1 MRQPLT
7 RTRRSVRSAM
17 LLLLAVLS
25 AGALAAT
32 PVVEK
37 VLIESTNDGA
47 VPAELIRSNMTTRE
61 GGAFSPGVLSTD
73 IKRLRGTGYFE
84 DVHAEAVP
92 AGDGR
97 VTVRLQVTPMPR
109 VRRVVFEGNER
120 FKDRKLRRVVKQK
133 EGKLLNERQTAED
146 AQAIR
151 KRYGDS
157 GFYQTEVET
166 IIQPI
171 PNTSEANVVF
181 RVQEET
187 RHKIRRVGFVGNTVF
202 TDKQLRKSVR
212 SKHSWWSH
220 IFSTG
225 YLDDEKLEMDKDLLK
240 SRYTSTG
247 YLDFRIAEVKRAYD
261 KKEKWASLEFHVD
274 EGHPYTVSSV
284 TVSGNQRFSTEELN
298 EAIELKVGSTY
309 DSTVEA
315 EDLKRITTKYD
326 ALGYLDMLCY
336 ADRGKDGGE
345 HKVGI
350 DYRITEG
357 VPCTIRDIFIQGN
370 DETQDHVIRREL
382 AIHPGDLGDR
392 RKVRTSKARLSNL
405 NYFET
410 VDVTPWSTE
419 QEAQK
424 DLLVRVS
431 EKPTGMLTVGA
442 GFSSEDAVLGTLQI
456 AETNFDWRNWPR
468 FKGGGQR
475 LRLRMQA
482 GSERDDFVL
491 SFTEPWL
498 AGRPLR
504 FDWDLFRHDRD
515 QGEYDEAR
523 TGTGLKLTRKWG
535 RFKRQWIGYRLERID
550 LDNFDNGLS
559 NELKAEEGGYT
570 SSALI
575 VGVSRDTR
583 NRFLNPSRGSR
594 LSLSGEIQ
602 PEFLGS
608 YGNIYRIAAQG
619 AKYFPVFKRCV
630 LKTEL
635 EIGLVDAFSGSPVS
649 TYIDDRTGNAVD
661 VDVPIF
667 ARYFA
672 GGASSI
678 RGFRRRDVG
687 PVDVRED
694 PVGGKSLL
702 RGTVEY
708 IYPIFEKIKGTL
720 FCDYGNVWRD
730 EAEWDPG
737 ELNISVGLGIAFDP
751 PVPIR
756 LEYGWPVVTD
766 QPHLDD
772 ANGRFHFSLAY
783 FF

>member
-7 RTRRSVRSAM
+7 RPRRSARCVVT
-17 LLLLAVLS
+17 LLVVALS
-25 AGALAAT
+25 AGALAASPT
-32 PVVEK
+32 IEKVVVE
-37 VLIESTNDGA
+37 STTDEA
-47 VPAELIRSNMTTRE
+47 VPIELIRSNMRSRE
-61 GGAFSPGVLSTD
+61 GASFSPGTLSTD

-84 DVHAEAVP
+84 DVRAEAVP
-92 AGDGR
+92 AGEGR
-97 VTVRLQVTPMPR
+97 VTVRLRLTPMPR

-120 FKDRKLRRVVKQK
+120 FKDRKLQRVVKQK
-133 EGKLLNERQTAED
+133 EGELLNERQAAED

-171 PNTSEANVVF
+171 PNTGEANVVF
-181 RVQEET
+181 RVQEEK
-187 RHKIRRVGFVGNTVF
+187 RHKTRRVGFVGNTVL
-202 TDKQLRKSVR
+202 TDGQLRKQIS

-220 IFSTG
+220 VFRTG
-225 YLDDEKLEMDKDLLK
+225 YLDDEKLEMDKDLLR
-240 SRYTSTG
+240 SRYTSSG
-247 YLDFRIAEVKRAYD
+247 YLDFRVVDVKRVYD
-261 KKEKWASLEFHVD
+261 EKEKWVSLEFHLD
-274 EGHPYTVSSV
+274 EGNPYTVSSV
-284 TVSGNQRFSTEELN
+284 SVLGNQRFSADELN
-298 EAIELKVGSTY
+298 ESIELAVGSAY

-315 EDLKRITTKYD
+315 GDLARITAKYD

-336 ADRGKDGGE
+336 ADRTRDGGAFE
-345 HKVGI
+345 VGI
-350 DYRITEG
+350 EYRITEG

-392 RKVRTSKARLSNL
+392 RKIRTSKARLSNL

-419 QEAQK
+419 REDQK

-431 EKPTGMLTVGA
+431 EKPTGMLTIGA

-498 AGRPLR
+498 TGRPLR

-515 QGEYDEAR
+515 QDEYDEAR
-523 TGTGLKLTRKWG
+523 TGTGLRLTRKWG
-535 RFKRQWIGYRLERID
+535 RFKRQWVGYRLERTE
-550 LDNFDNGLS
+550 LDSFDDDLS
-559 NELKAEEGGYT
+559 NELKAEEGDYT
-570 SSALI
+570 SSAI
-575 VGVSRDTR
+575 VVGVSRDTR
-583 NRFLNPSRGSR
+583 DRFVNPSRGSR
-594 LSLSGEIQ
+594 LSLSGEVQ
-602 PEFLGS
+602 PELLGS
-608 YGNIYRIAAQG
+608 YSNIYRIGLHG
-619 AKYFPVFKRCV
+619 AKYFPLFKRCV
-630 LKTEL
+630 LKAEAQ
-635 EIGLVDAFSGSPVS
+635 IGLVDAFSGDAIL
-649 TYIDDRTGNAVD
+649 TYDDTPAGERGEKEVA
-661 VDVPIF
+661 IF
-667 ARYFA
+667 DRYFA

-678 RGFRRRDVG
+678 RGFRRREVG

-708 IYPIFEKIKGTL
+708 VYPIFEKIRGTL

-730 EAEWDPG
+730 EADWDPS
-737 ELNISVGLGIAFDP
+737 ELNISLGLGILLDP
-751 PVPIR
+751 PIPIR
-756 LEYGWPVVTD
+756 LEYGWPVVTE
-766 QPHLDD
+766 QKHLDD
-772 ANGRFHFSLAY
+772 ADGRFHFSLAY